1 MTQATHSA
9 ATLQEIENGSVTT
22 PAGFLAGA
30 AHAGVKYVEP
40 DRLDVGLLFSD
51 RPCVAAGMFTKS
63 SVVGAPVTVSKEH
76 LADGSARAIAAN
88 SGIANVATGEQG
100 LRAAREMAEL
110 AGRKLGIAASEVL
123 VASTGVI
130 GWQLPMERI
139 AAGIAAASPRP
150 DGGVDLARAIMTT
163 DTQPKHAAVAFEFG
177 GRRYHV
183 GGIAKGSGMIHPD
196 MGTMFGFLTSDAP
209 VAPGLIRPLLRS
221 VVDETFNMVSVD
233 GDTSTSDTV
242 VLLANG
248 AGGGEPFTEG
258 SAGAEALRGALFAV
272 SRSLARQIAADGE
285 GASKLIEVRIT
296 GAASVE
302 EARRAAR
309 TITVSPLMKSA
320 VYGNDFNWGRVMMA
334 IGRSYV
340 AINLDRAEVRIAD
353 VVAYACGA
361 PRTVDAQTA
370 LAALK
375 GPEVV
380 IAADLGAGEATATA
394 WGCDL
399 TEQYVKI
406 NAEYTT

>member
-1 MTQATHSA
+1 MEATVIMH
-9 ATLQEIENGSVTT
+9 EIPNGSVTT
-22 PAGFLAGA
+22 PAGFVAGA
-30 AHAGVKYVEP
+30 AHAGVKYQDE
-40 DRLDVGLLFSD
+40 DRHDIGLLFSEQA
-51 RPCVAAGMFTKS
+51 CAAAGMFTKS
-63 SVVGAPVTVSKEH
+63 SVVGAPVVVSKEH
-76 LADGSARAIAAN
+76 LADGSARAIVAN
-88 SGIANVATGEQG
+88 SGIANVATGGEG
-100 LRAAREMAEL
+100 MRAAREMAQQ
-110 AGRKLGIAASEVL
+110 AGHKLGIAASEVL

-130 GWQLPMERI
+130 GWQLPMDRIERGITAI
-139 AAGIAAASPRP
+139 ALNP
-150 DGGVDLARAIMTT
+150 DGGMDLARAIMTT
-163 DTQPKHAAVAFEFG
+163 DTKPKHAAVAFETE

-196 MGTMFGFLTSDAP
+196 MGTMFGFLTTDAP
-209 VAPGLIRPLLRS
+209 VAPALVRPLLRS
-221 VVDETFNMVSVD
+221 AVDETFNMVSVD

-248 AGGGEPFTEG
+248 AGGGEPFAPG
-258 SAGAEALRGALFAV
+258 SAGAEALRTALFAV

-285 GASKLIEVRIT
+285 GASKLIEVRVS
-296 GAASVE
+296 GAANVE

-309 TITVSPLMKSA
+309 TVSVSPLMKSA

-340 AINLDRAEVRIAD
+340 AIDLDKAEVRIGD

-361 PRTVDAQTA
+361 PRAVDEQTA

-380 IAADLGAGEATATA
+380 IAAHLGVGDAAATA

-399 TEQYVKI
+399 TEEYVRI

>member
-1 MTQATHSA
+1 MTQATQTTASV
-9 ATLQEIENGSVTT
+9 QEIPDGSVTT
-22 PAGFLAGA
+22 PAGFQAGA
-30 AHAGVKYVEP
+30 THAGVKYQ
-40 DRLDVGLLFSD
+40 DTARHDVGLLYSE

-63 SVVGAPVTVSKEH
+63 SVVGAPVIVSKEH
-76 LADGSARAIAAN
+76 LADGSARAIVAN
-88 SGIANVATGEQG
+88 SGIANVATGAEG
-100 LRAAREMAEL
+100 LQAARAMAEQ
-110 AGRKLGIAASEVL
+110 AGGKLGIAASEVL

-130 GWQLPMERI
+130 GWQLPMDRI
-139 AAGIAAASPRP
+139 ARGIDAITLAS
-150 DGGVDLARAIMTT
+150 DGGMDLARAIMTT
-163 DTQPKHAAVAFEFG
+163 DTRPKHAAAAFVFG

-196 MGTMFGFLTSDAP
+196 MGTMFGFLTSDVP
-209 VAPGLIRPLLRS
+209 VAPELIRPLLRS

-248 AGGGEPFTEG
+248 AGGGAPFTPG
-258 SAGAEALRGALFAV
+258 SAGAEALRAALFAT

-285 GASKLIEVRIT
+285 GASKLIEVRIS

-309 TITVSPLMKSA
+309 TVSVSPLMKSA

-334 IGRSYV
+334 VGRSYV
-340 AINLDRAEVRIAD
+340 AIDLDRAEVRIGD
-353 VVAYACGA
+353 VIAYACGA
-361 PRTVDAQTA
+361 PRAVDEQTA
-370 LAALK
+370 LDALK

-380 IAADLGAGEATATA
+380 IAVQLGVGEAAATA

-399 TEQYVKI
+399 TEEYVRI